1 MENETI
7 VIDFC
12 KLILENQK
20 DIEPEFVDIINDYFW
35 ELLTD

>member
-12 KLILENQK
+12 NQLIENQR
-20 DIEPEFVDIINDYFW
+20 DIEPEFVDIVNEYFW